1 MGAREDEP
9 RRAPHAVPHQAPGL
23 GFDFFTPH
31 YRTSSR
37 DHLHP
42 TLLLS
47 SSPLSMIAFTSA
59 HAALRQRAIPPGTPP
74 KTRERPLMPVGK
86 GLDASVLGATAC
98 HSS

>member
-1 MGAREDEP
+1 MGERTMGAREDEP

-47 SSPLSMIAFTSA
+47 SSPLSMIEFTTT
-59 HAALRQRAIPPGTPP
+59 HAALHYYSEQSSRIPS
-74 KTRERPLMPVGK
+74 K
-86 GLDASVLGATAC
+86 DS
-98 HSS
+98 